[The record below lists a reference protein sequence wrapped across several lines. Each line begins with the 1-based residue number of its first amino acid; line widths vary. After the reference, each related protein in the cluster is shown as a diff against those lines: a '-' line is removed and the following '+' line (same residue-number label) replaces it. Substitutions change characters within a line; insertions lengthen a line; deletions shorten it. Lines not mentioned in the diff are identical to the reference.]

1 MYTFGPMDI
10 TADINMRP
18 LTIYGIIINT
28 CILMRINLKQ
38 SNRKFMNINKIN
50 MGCQCLGPCGICGG
64 RASIWVLWLKK
75 EMDFVASDLPNKN
88 M

>member
-1 MYTFGPMDI
+1 MVYTFGPMDS

-18 LTIYGIIINT
+18 LTIYGIII
-28 CILMRINLKQ
+28 KQ